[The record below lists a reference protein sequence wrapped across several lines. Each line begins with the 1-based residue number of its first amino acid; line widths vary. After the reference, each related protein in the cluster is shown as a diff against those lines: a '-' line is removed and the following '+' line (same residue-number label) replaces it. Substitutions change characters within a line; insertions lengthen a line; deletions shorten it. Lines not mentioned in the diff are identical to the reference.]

1 MKVRVSGRVVAM
13 MIVVGMP
20 LAGCG
25 GTLYAIQINGAAS
38 KVAQAKE
45 IGADKLAPYEY
56 YFAYEHLTKAISEAS
71 EADYS
76 DAVDFANIA
85 EEYADKA
92 IKLARDARRGAG
104 R

>member
-1 MKVRVSGRVVAM
+1 MKVPVSSCVVATV
-13 MIVVGMP
+13 IAVGMS

-45 IGADKLAPYEY
+45 IGADTLAPYEY
-56 YFAYEHLTKAISEAS
+56 YFAAEHLTKAISEAS

-76 DAVDFANIA
+76 DAVEFANVA

-92 IKLARDARRGAG
+92 IKLARDARRGAA

>member
-1 MKVRVSGRVVAM
+1 MKVPVSSYVVAGV
-13 MIVVGMP
+13 IAVGMS

-25 GTLYAIQINGAAS
+25 GTLYAIQVNGAAS

-45 IGADKLAPYEY
+45 LGADKLAPYEY
-56 YFAYEHLTKAISEAS
+56 YFASEHLTKAISEAS

-76 DAVDFANIA
+76 DAVDFANVA